1 MNRTL
6 RFVIGGSLLVG
17 TPGCGDDPVINP
29 AFDGGM
35 DAGFDASVDGGF
47 DAGEEIV
54 NVGDTGIDAPED
66 AAVEDGAVE
75 DGAVEDGAV
84 EDAALEDAGPPEA

>member
-17 TPGCGDDPVINP
+17 TPGCGDGPVINP

-47 DAGEEIV
+47 DAGQEIV
-54 NVGDTGIDAPED
+54 NVWPDTGVDAPED

-75 DGAVEDGAV
+75 DGAVED
-84 EDAALEDAGPPEA
+84 AALDDAGPPEA